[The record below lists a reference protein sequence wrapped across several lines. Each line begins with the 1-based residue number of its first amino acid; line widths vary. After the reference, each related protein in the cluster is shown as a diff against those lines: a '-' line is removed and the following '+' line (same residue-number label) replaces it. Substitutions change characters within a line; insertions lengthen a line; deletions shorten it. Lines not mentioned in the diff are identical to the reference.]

1 MKNVRMTIC
10 LIAAVLVMATSQG
23 FGVTEFKDGGT
34 HNISS
39 TINDAVWVD
48 YQAPGMQTTVNLLNG
63 GNINSFEGFNDSRIN
78 IFGGT
83 AGYSIYADD
92 DCQAT
97 MFGGTV
103 DYFVAENSSH
113 ITMSGGTVVK
123 SLYAYGNSQL
133 TFSGG
138 IVENGYL
145 FVYQNCQAEMSGGM
159 VAGFLEVGDS
169 ATLIIDGSNFAI
181 DGTPLSFGK
190 ITSILGGNYENE
202 TVRRLT
208 GTLANGDIINNYFQI
223 GNTASIVLI
232 PEPATLLLL
241 GLGAAMLR
249 RKR

>member
-10 LIAAVLVMATSQG
+10 LMATVLGVAVEQG
-23 FGVTEFKDGGT
+23 FGVTEFKDGRM

-48 YQAPGMQTTVNLLNG
+48 YQAAGMQTTVNLLNG
-63 GNINSFEGFNDSRIN
+63 GSINSFEGFNNSRIN

-103 DYFVAENSSH
+103 NYFVAENSSH

-123 SLYAYGNSQL
+123 SLYAYGDSML

-138 IVENGYL
+138 RVRDGYL
-145 FVYQNCQAEMSGGM
+145 FVYQNCQAEMSGGT
-159 VAGFLEVGDS
+159 VAGFLEVGNS
-169 ATLIIDGSNFAI
+169 ATLIIQGSNFAV
-181 DGTPLSFGK
+181 DGIPVNLGE
-190 ITSILGGNYENE
+190 ITSLGGSFTNDSTGHYNNDQ
-202 TVRRLT
+202 VRILT
-208 GTLANGDIINNYFQI
+208 GTLANGDIINNGFQI
-223 GNTASIVLI
+223 GDAAKIVLV
-232 PEPATLLLL
+232 PEPLTF
-241 GLGAAMLR
+241 
-249 RKR
+249 